1 MNCGRHSSFTKEQ
14 PWAKAPRI
22 SLKRDQTLHMFLKEN
37 YPPHT
42 FLPVSW
48 CPGRARVPEAGC
60 GAHSSTHSQPPPPH
74 SLVTYGRGAA
84 DNTDTTAAA
93 EAAAHP
99 ASSHA
104 CRPAPPPLPSP
115 TPASVAPASR
125 ACKDGRSCCGL
136 GASAQVP
143 VEHPCKMP
151 LSQTIHRSIDTLFQ
165 MPFHAS
171 LLVARRH
178 FR

>member
-22 SLKRDQTLHMFLKEN
+22 LLKIDQTLHMFLKEN

-74 SLVTYGRGAA
+74 SLVIYGRGAA
-84 DNTDTTAAA
+84 DNSGGGGGSAPSVQPR
-93 EAAAHP
+93 P
-99 ASSHA
+99 A
-104 CRPAPPPLPSP
+104 CRRPAPPNRNPVRFRSTSLSP
-115 TPASVAPASR
+115 PEV
-125 ACKDGRSCCGL
+125 C
-136 GASAQVP
+136 
-143 VEHPCKMP
+143 
-151 LSQTIHRSIDTLFQ
+151 
-165 MPFHAS
+165 
-171 LLVARRH
+171 
-178 FR
+178 